1 MSLLQSWP
9 ALGLLV
15 AMVTVLYVCWPS
27 KLMKKNEY
35 VMFFLISLSTYWL
48 IMLIC
53 HICMGGFHH
62 QTDTTSIFLL
72 FLAPW
77 MSITHF
83 LYPFKHTKRN
93 QQFTFLVT
101 AFAILEILLIAGVWI
116 LVQFSNM

>member
-53 HICMGGFHH
+53 HICMGGFH
-62 QTDTTSIFLL
+62 QTDATSIFLL
-72 FLAPW
+72 FLALW